1 MKCKICER
9 EAIETG
15 LCTYHKLAEERLR
28 VSFEGWSRA
37 YGTISWAQYL
47 KKIGK
52 LPDVGIWVKEVVKSK
67 PPKNAR

>member
-28 VSFEGWSRA
+28 VSFEGGGRA
-37 YGTISWAQYL
+37 YGTISWDKYL
-47 KKIGK
+47 KRIGK
-52 LPDVGIWVKEVVKSK
+52 LHEVGIWVKEVVESK